1 MPDLTLCMASVAAH
15 RAFETGAP
23 LLERQ
28 SKMRDAF
35 SHPLSRLETLDAL
48 PARFEGPAI
57 KWAKEYLEE
66 CFADDIGIDELAEV
80 AGLSASYLVRSFRHQ
95 IGVCVHAYLTR
106 IRLRPRTR
114 PANPR

>member
-1 MPDLTLCMASVAAH
+1 MILLAAH

-28 SKMRDAF
+28 SKLLDAF

-57 KWAKEYLEE
+57 KRAKEYLEE
-66 CFADDIGIDELAEV
+66 CFADDIGINELAEV
-80 AGLSASYLVRSFRHQ
+80 AGLSASYLMRSFRHQ
-95 IGVCVHAYLTR
+95 IGIFFRACLSHSNSSAPVRATC
-106 IRLRPRTR
+106 
-114 PANPR
+114 